1 MSVLEYLINFAFLEN
16 PNMIFKNEQ
25 ETNEWAIEH
34 EVLGGDI
41 TTSTDTKP
49 VFIIDNS
56 IYFENELQ
64 MD

>member
-1 MSVLEYLINFAFLEN
+1 
-16 PNMIFKNEQ
+16 MIFKNEQ